1 MKLVWAWFEF
11 LLATGL
17 LLALLTAPAWAPAG
31 VTASSPAGTTIERS
45 SR

>member
-1 MKLVWAWFEF
+1 MKLVWAWLEF

-17 LLALLTAPAWAPAG
+17 LLALLTAPAWAPTG
-31 VTASSPAGTTIERS
+31 VTASSPAAATLQRS